1 MKLGI
6 ISDMRNPDG
15 SKYHRPWVE
24 HYNGFLDLV
33 AELEELGYESVV
45 FPEHHFEADGY
56 IPNPIPMMTAVAMR
70 TKKML
75 IGADLFRLPDWHPV
89 RLAEDVSLVDILSN
103 GRVLFKAGAG
113 GLYPPVSDGLGW
125 DPRRQSSRSTE
136 SMQIILKC
144 WTEEVFDWEGRHY
157 NLKGVRSMPKP
168 VQKPHPPVFMPAMN
182 PKSMERNA
190 REGYGAAMA
199 GGRWTL
205 EREDL
210 GWWKGWH
217 AEWVEAL
224 ARYGRTTKECPASVF
239 MNFFCTDDPE
249 RAWAKHREGILYVT
263 HAYAALR
270 SEPLLPETPE
280 ELPHWDKVFLTPD
293 QMVKLL
299 RELFDGAP
307 PDHLLLWDAVPGMS
321 FQESYE
327 SHKMFVEQVWPK
339 ISGGLTGS
347 L

>member
-6 ISDMRNPDG
+6 ISDLRNPEEPRF
-15 SKYHRPWVE
+15 HRSWVE
-24 HYNGFLDLV
+24 HYSGFLDLV
-33 AELEELGYESVV
+33 VQLEGLGFEEVV
-45 FPEHHFEADGY
+45 FPEHHFEPDGY
-56 IPNPIPMMTAVAMR
+56 IPNPIPMMTAVAAK
-70 TKKML
+70 TEKML

-89 RLAEDVSLVDILSN
+89 RLAEDVAMVDILSN

-113 GLYPPVSDGLGW
+113 ALYPPISDGLGW
-125 DPRRQSSRSTE
+125 NPKRQLSRSTE
-136 SMQIILKC
+136 SMEIILKC
-144 WTEEVFDWEGRHY
+144 WTEEVFDWRGSHY
-157 NLKGVRSMPKP
+157 NLKGVRANPKP
-168 VQKPHPPVFMPAMN
+168 VQKPHPPIFMPAMN

-205 EREDL
+205 ERDDL

-217 AEWVEAL
+217 REWLEAL
-224 ARYGRTTKECPASVF
+224 ERHGRTTKECPASVF

-270 SEPLLPETPE
+270 SEPLLPNTPE

-293 QMVKLL
+293 QMVELL

-307 PDHLLLWDAVPGMS
+307 PDHLLLWDATPGMTYEES
-321 FQESYE
+321 FE
-327 SHKMFVEQVWPK
+327 SHKMFIERVWPR
-339 ISGGLTGS
+339 LTDLALS
-347 L
+347 